1 MNNRAATPRSARSL
15 TTILALSFLG
25 LSALVLFLSTAT
37 QLALTVQT
45 QQRELEE
52 RQLLLA
58 ENAGSS
64 VSDFIEKKFSAMTA
78 AISLSEPLEASPSEQ
93 ASFLDRLLNLEPAF
107 RQLAL
112 IDQQGQQLES
122 TSRVSITLSPA
133 FEEQITQGLATLSQG
148 SDRYLSEV
156 YVDEDTIEPLIALAM
171 PIRTT
176 SGSNAG
182 FLVAEVNLKFIWDLV
197 GSLRVGDTGYAY
209 VVDSHGDLIAYRDT
223 STVLQGLNVSNVG
236 NLGEFVK
243 DPSATSSQT
252 VGVQQYVGLSGQ
264 TVVGTYVPLQPLQWA
279 VVIELPWR
287 EAYQNVFALGIRTLA
302 LFLVIAVLAGLFGY
316 YSARRASAPL
326 VDLSHVATEIAGG
339 NLHAQAKSTGAI
351 ELDHLA
357 ASFNDMTAQ
366 LRDSIANLEQRV
378 TDRTTALEASRLES
392 EQRAKDLL
400 AISEVSRIINVEK
413 NPDILLPLITRLV
426 SEKFNFYH
434 VGIFLLDDTKRS
446 AILQAT
452 NSEGGQRMLLRGH
465 ALAIGQGIVG
475 TVALEGKPRIALDV
489 GDESVF
495 FNNPDL
501 PSTRSEMALPM
512 KIREQV
518 IGVLDVQ
525 SQRRGEFTEDDLNIL
540 GILASQVS
548 VAIENARLFAKTE
561 QALSEVQSLY
571 NQYLQKEWKNLRTRA
586 GDVGYRQSPTGGAP
600 LKTPLDFPELQTPEG
615 AGRLHVRQANSPE
628 EESSVLAPIN
638 LRGQVIGAMSIKSP
652 AKDRAW
658 SQDEIN
664 LIQAVTDRLA
674 VALENARLL
683 EETTRRAE
691 RERLVSEITGKIRS
705 VNDPQTMIQMA
716 ADELRS
722 ILGANRVQVISESSN
737 ENEQ

>member
-1 MNNRAATPRSARSL
+1 MKNRASLPRTSRSL

-25 LSALVLFLSTAT
+25 LSAVVLFLSTAI
-37 QLALTVQT
+37 QLALTVQA

-52 RQLLLA
+52 RQLLIA

-64 VSDFIEKKFSAMTA
+64 VSDFIEKKFSAMAIA
-78 AISLSEPLEASPSEQ
+78 ARLSNPLDASSSEQ
-93 ASFLDRLLNLEPAF
+93 TSILDGLLGLEPAF

-112 IDQQGQQLES
+112 LDQQGQQLKS
-122 TSRVSITLSPA
+122 TSRVSITLSPQ
-133 FEEQITQGLATLSQG
+133 FEEQIKQGVTTVSQG

-171 PIRTT
+171 PIKTA

-182 FLVAEVNLKFIWDLV
+182 YFVAEVNLKFIWDLV
-197 GSLRVGDTGYAY
+197 SALRVGDTGYAY
-209 VVDSHGDLIAYRDT
+209 VADSHGDLIAYRDT
-223 STVLQGLNVSNVG
+223 SEVLQGINVSKIG
-236 NLGEFVK
+236 NLSEFVK
-243 DPSATSSQT
+243 DPSASTNQT
-252 VGVQQYVGLSGQ
+252 TGVQQYVGLNGQ
-264 TVVGTYVPLQPLQWA
+264 TVVGTYIPLPALQWA

-287 EAYQNVFALGIRTLA
+287 EAYQDVFALGIRSLA
-302 LFLVIAVLAGLFGY
+302 LFLVIAILAGLFGFFG
-316 YSARRASAPL
+316 AQRASAPL
-326 VDLSHVATEIAGG
+326 VDLSRVATEIANG
-339 NLHAQAKSTGAI
+339 NLHAQAKGIGAL
-351 ELDHLA
+351 EFAHLA
-357 ASFNDMTAQ
+357 GSFNNMTAQ

-392 EQRAKDLL
+392 EKRAKDLL
-400 AISEVSRIINVEK
+400 AISEVSRIINSEK
-413 NPDILLPLITRLV
+413 NVEILLPLITRLV
-426 SEKFNFYH
+426 SEKFHFYH
-434 VGIFLLDDTKRS
+434 VGIFLLDDAKQS

-452 NSEGGQRMLLRGH
+452 NSEGGERMLLRGH
-465 ALAIGQGIVG
+465 ALAVGQGIVG
-475 TVALEGKPRIALDV
+475 IVALEGKSRIALDV
-489 GDESVF
+489 GSDAVF

-525 SQRRGEFTEDDLNIL
+525 SQNRGEFTEDDLNIL

-561 QALSEVQSLY
+561 LALAEVQGLY
-571 NQYLQKEWKNLRTRA
+571 SQYLQKEWKNLRIHP
-586 GDVGYRQSPTGGAP
+586 GKVGYRQSPTGGAA
-600 LKTPLDFPELQTPEG
+600 LKTPLEFPELQKSEG
-615 AGRLHVRQANSPE
+615 AGKLLIRQANNTQDEPSI
-628 EESSVLAPIN
+628 LAPIN
-638 LRGQVIGAMSIKSP
+638 LRGQIIGAMNIKSP
-652 AKDRAW
+652 TKDRKW
-658 SQDEIN
+658 TQDEIN

-674 VALENARLL
+674 VALENARLF

-716 ADELRS
+716 ADELRN
-722 ILGANRVQVISESSN
+722 ILGANRVQVISKSPN
-737 ENEQ
+737 DNGQ

>member
-1 MNNRAATPRSARSL
+1 MKNRTSPPRVSRSL
-15 TTILALSFLG
+15 TTTLALSFLG
-25 LSALVLFLSTAT
+25 LSVLVLFLSTAT

-45 QQRELEE
+45 QQSELEE

-58 ENAGSS
+58 ESAGSS
-64 VSDFIEKKFSAMTA
+64 VSDFIEKKFDALIA
-78 AISLSEPLEASPSEQ
+78 AASLSEPLEASPSEQ
-93 ASFLDRLLNLEPAF
+93 ISILDRLLSLEPAF
-107 RQLAL
+107 RQIAL
-112 IDQQGQQLES
+112 LDQQGQQVKS
-122 TSRVSITLSPA
+122 SSRVSITLSPQ
-133 FEEQITQGLATLSQG
+133 FEDQIKQGVATLSQA

-156 YVDEDTIEPLIALAM
+156 YVDEDTIEPLIALAI
-171 PIRTT
+171 PIKTI

-182 FLVAEVNLKFIWDLV
+182 YMVAEVNLKFIWDLV

-209 VVDSHGDLIAYRDT
+209 VVDNHGDLIAYRDT
-223 STVLQGLNVSNVG
+223 SAVLQGLNVSNVG
-236 NLGEFVK
+236 NLSDFVK
-243 DPSATSSQT
+243 DPTITSSQT
-252 VGVQQYVGLSGQ
+252 SGVQQYVGLGGQ

-287 EAYQNVFALGIRTLA
+287 EAYQNVFALGIRSLV
-302 LFLVIAVLAGLFGY
+302 LFLVIAILAGLFGY
-316 YSARRASAPL
+316 FSAQRASAPL
-326 VDLSHVATEIAGG
+326 VELSHVATEIASG
-339 NLHAQAKSTGAI
+339 NLRAQAKESGAT
-351 ELDHLA
+351 ELAHLA
-357 ASFNDMTAQ
+357 NSFNNMTAQ
-366 LRDSIANLEQRV
+366 LRESFATLEQRV
-378 TDRTTALEASRLES
+378 ADRTTALEASRVES
-392 EQRAKDLL
+392 EKRAKDLL
-400 AISEVSRIINVEK
+400 AISEISRIINVEK
-413 NPDILLPLITRLV
+413 TPEILLPLITRLV

-434 VGIFLLDDTKRS
+434 VGIFLLDDAKKS

-465 ALAIGQGIVG
+465 ALALGQGIVG
-475 TVALEGKPRIALDV
+475 NVALEGNPRIALDV
-489 GDESVF
+489 GDDAVF

-525 SQRRGEFTEDDLNIL
+525 SQNRGEFTADDLNIL
-540 GILASQVS
+540 GTLASQVS

-561 QALSEVQSLY
+561 QALAEVQGLY
-571 NQYLQKEWKNLRTRA
+571 NQYLQKEWKNLRVRP
-586 GDVGYRQSPTGGAP
+586 GDIGYRQSPTGGAP
-600 LKTPLDFPELQTPEG
+600 LKTPLEFPELQTSEG
-615 AGRLHVRQANSPE
+615 VGRLQVRQASNPE
-628 EESSVLAPIN
+628 EESSILAPIN

-658 SQDEIN
+658 TQDEIN

-674 VALENARLL
+674 VALENARLF

-716 ADELRS
+716 ADELRN
-722 ILGANRVQVISESSN
+722 ILGTNRVQVISKSSN
-737 ENEQ
+737 DNGQ